1 MKLRDGRRVVL
12 DTCVILKFYLNE
24 KGAEDA
30 NRIFSLVENGGID
43 AYIPVL
49 TTSELIVILSRKSG
63 IETIWKCL
71 GYLFEHFHVI
81 SVTLDIA
88 IPAGF
93 LKTKYASSKKRFF
106 YIDGIIV
113 STAQILDATVV
124 TYDSE
129 FDRIEEIAVMKPEEF
144 LKKISVN
151 KKK

>member
-1 MKLRDGRRVVL
+1 MFL
-12 DTCVILKFYLNE
+12 DTCVILRFYLNE
-24 KGAEDA
+24 KGANDVDRILSLIE
-30 NRIFSLVENGGID
+30 NRDID
-43 AYIPVL
+43 AYISVL
-49 TTSELIVILSRKSG
+49 TTSELITILSRKSN

-81 SVTLDIA
+81 SITPDIA

-93 LKTKYASSKKRFF
+93 LKTKYTSSKKGFS